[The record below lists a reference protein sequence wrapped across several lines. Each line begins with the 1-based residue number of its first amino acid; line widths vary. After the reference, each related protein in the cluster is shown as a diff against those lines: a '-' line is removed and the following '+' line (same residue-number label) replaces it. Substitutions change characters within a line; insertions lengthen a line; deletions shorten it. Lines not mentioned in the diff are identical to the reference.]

1 MLTLYSKGLHQA
13 AKDLGL
19 GMTYGAGN
27 KFSAGISESQQFGVA
42 YGPDGRY
49 GCFTELCGGVDI
61 DAEISHFVCL
71 GFNTSYDSVGGSSFE
86 IVEEADLPG
95 VVSFSTSQT
104 FPITSFDPIQLGP
117 LDGTNDCV
125 ALGVSPDLGLIPISA
140 GAYICETV
148 LDTVIGDAGQPAA
161 ALCGDGSVDAGE
173 GCDDGDVV
181 NGDGCS
187 SRCRIEPICGDGNL
201 DAGEACDDGNTAGSD
216 GCSAS
221 CALEPIC
228 GNGLIEASETCD
240 DGNPLDFDGCS
251 LLCQDELPGDI
262 DGDVDVDRS
271 DATILVGFRGMPLSI
286 CPHCDLDGDGAIT
299 VLDGRKLAVLCTRP
313 RCATH

>member
-61 DAEISHFVCL
+61 DVEISHFVCL

-262 DGDVDVDRS
+262 DGDVDVDRA
-271 DATILVGFRGMPLSI
+271 DATLLVGYRNMPLSV
-286 CPHCDLDGDGAIT
+286 CPHCDLDHDGAIT
-299 VLDGRKLAVLCTRP
+299 VLDGRRLALLCTRP
-313 RCATH
+313 RCATQ